1 MEENRENVRLEDEQ
15 LREKYTYVEHEK
27 DFKFNAPHHFLIK
40 SKETDEVLVKVDF
53 QEGPILENGVN
64 GGGNEDFIMMVI
76 RRLEGFQNSPF
87 ACQEN
92 ADAIKCLRDGLAV
105 LMSRTQKRVARGVE
119 GTHVV

>member
-1 MEENRENVRLEDEQ
+1 MEEKENIRLKDEQ

-27 DFKFNAPHHFLIK
+27 DFNFNAPHHFLVK
-40 SKETDEVLVKVDF
+40 NKETDEVLVKVDF
-53 QEGPILENGVN
+53 QEGPILENGIN
-64 GGGNEDFIMMVI
+64 GCGNEDLIAMVI
-76 RRLEGFQNSPF
+76 TRLEGFQNSAF

-92 ADAIKCLRDGLAV
+92 ADAIKCFRDGLAV